1 MEKKFCRV
9 GMIFRSLLAA
19 IFVIVLSGTFCM
31 SLHAQ
36 TVRIKLVNG
45 KNGNPMADKCVN
57 VRVGTER
64 KGVMAIPTDKDGVAW
79 LHLTD
84 KDAEVNIQNYRKGC
98 GYFGVINPVVK
109 YADSMRINAGFVLC
123 QPHGSSYSWLAFMTF
138 STQKVLQSGVV
149 TPNVCGKAMAS
160 PEPGEVIIFVRPLTF
175 WEKLK
180 T

>member
-31 SLHAQ
+31 RLHAQ
-36 TVRIKLVNG
+36 TVRVKLVNG
-45 KNGNPMADKCVN
+45 KNGRPMAHKCMGIAISTFGRTMG
-57 VRVGTER
+57 VR
-64 KGVMAIPTDKDGVAW
+64 TDNNGVAW
-79 LHLTD
+79 LRLTNSD
-84 KDAEVNIQNYRKGC
+84 TEVNTQTRWNGC
-98 GYFGVINPVVK
+98 DDWPVVNPVVK
-109 YADSMRINAGFVLC
+109 YSDSIGVNAGYVLC
-123 QPHGSSYSWLAFMTF
+123 QAHGANYSWLTVMTF

-149 TPNVCGKAMAS
+149 TPNVCGKATAS